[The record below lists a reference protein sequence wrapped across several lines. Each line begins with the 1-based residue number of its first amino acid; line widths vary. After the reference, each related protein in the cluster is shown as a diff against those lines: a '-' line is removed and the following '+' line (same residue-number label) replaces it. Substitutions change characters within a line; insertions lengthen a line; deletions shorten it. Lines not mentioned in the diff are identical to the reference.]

1 MIPSFVTAKLSKG
14 SKLRGEVI
22 LIYTEQGW
30 KARAFY
36 YDDPKSQTV
45 IGSGEEVLS
54 EEEASKKVRELANEW
69 RVSQTK
75 KGIY

>member
-1 MIPSFVTAKLSKG
+1 MIPSFVTTKLSKG

-36 YDDPKSQTV
+36 YADPKSQTV
-45 IGSGEEVLS
+45 IGSGEELLTA
-54 EEEASKKVRELANEW
+54 EEAAIKVRELANDW
-69 RVSQTK
+69 RKREIK
-75 KGIY
+75 KGAF